1 MHLGPFHKDQQYS
14 FLSSRKTPQSDHQT
28 KKHSMGPSLR
38 KKCDNKILES
48 WTSYTTPTRP
58 PGFHP
63 PKTCREVTSFSSTTC
78 RFATGP
84 KDWFL
89 PWVPRFFSFTSF
101 WPLVFTQLGSPIIF
115 QKLDLIS
122 FGTKGMGPAWS
133 ELLLSDP
140 GLGGSMVL
148 FCKWVL
154 DTIELFFWRS
164 WVPSFY
170 SFYFGPNPSSVHQP
184 GIFECILYVMCCQLY
199 VSHDFQ

>member
-14 FLSSRKTPQSDHQT
+14 FLSSRRLPNLTTKQKSTQWAHHCERNVITKSWSLGLPTQHQQDRQVSIPQRLAE
-28 KKHSMGPSLR
+28 KSL
-38 KKCDNKILES
+38 
-48 WTSYTTPTRP
+48 PFPAP
-58 PGFHP
+58 PVDLLRAQRIGFYLG
-63 PKTCREVTSFSSTTC
+63 FQ
-78 RFATGP
+78 
-84 KDWFL
+84 D
-89 PWVPRFFSFTSF
+89 FFSFTSF